1 MAFDR
6 EDTLKKAEKLLRQ
19 GRLDAAIAEYARVME
34 DQPRDWNTA
43 NTLGD
48 LYARAGQTDKAAAQY
63 TKIADHLFHEGFY
76 PRAAALYKKILK
88 IKPDDEQCQLQL
100 GEVSAKQGL
109 LADAKSYFSSVADR
123 RRARGD
129 RPGADEMVVRLG
141 SLDPADIDGR
151 LAAARV
157 LEESGE
163 VIGAAIRYRELHADL
178 VERRRRADALDA
190 LRNAVR
196 LNPDDREGRAE
207 LARDAVAAKDFDAA
221 RQYLDAETAASDP
234 ALQLALAGI
243 ELQGGAIDRGRALL
257 QQLVASDPAHVVNVT
272 ETAWSLAS
280 TSPDAAFAC
289 VEVSTDALLA
299 ASNYEGAAALLQGFL
314 ARVPRQIPAL
324 LKLVEVCV
332 DGGLEAT
339 MYQTQTELADAYLE
353 GGQAA
358 EARVI
363 AEDLVA
369 REPWEGGHIERL
381 RRALVMLR
389 VSDPDTHIAERLS
402 GHAPFMATDHF
413 VDPAVLQAATRDAER
428 ATDEAEP
435 DAAPADIHEDVPEPE
450 PAVPIAPRA
459 LQTSAPLVEIDLTTL
474 LGDLEGRSTM
484 TPPDSPER
492 ENLDEVFQDFR
503 DEVSRQTG
511 AEDAAQHLKLA
522 RTYLEMG
529 MADEAVGSLETA
541 ARSPKHRFEA
551 AAMLGRLY
559 RDQQDIP
566 HAIEWLERAAE
577 APAPGVEEGRALL
590 YDLGLTLEQAG
601 EAARALAVFM
611 ELQSD
616 AGEYRDVSAR
626 VDRLARVQTGG

>member
-76 PRAAALYKKILK
+76 ARAAALYKKILK
-88 IKPDDEQCQLQL
+88 IRPDDEQCQLQL

-109 LADAKSYFSSVADR
+109 LADARSYFSSVAER

-129 RPGADEMVVRLG
+129 RAGGDEMVVRLG
-141 SLDPADIDGR
+141 SLDPADVDGR

-163 VIGAAIRYRELHADL
+163 AIGAAIRYRELHADL
-178 VERRRRADALDA
+178 IEKGRRADALDA

-207 LARDAVAAKDFDAA
+207 LARDAVAAQDFDAA

-257 QQLVASDPAHVVNVT
+257 QQLVASDAAHVGRVT
-272 ETAWSLAS
+272 EAAWSLAS
-280 TSPDAAFAC
+280 ASPDAAFAC
-289 VEVSTDALLA
+289 VEVAAEALLA
-299 ASNYEGAAALLQGFL
+299 ASDYQGAAALLQDFL
-314 ARVPRQIPAL
+314 TRVPRQIPAL

-339 MYQTQTELADAYLE
+339 MYQTQTELADAYLD

-369 REPWEGGHIERL
+369 REPWERTHIERL
-381 RRALVMLR
+381 RRALVMLK

-413 VDPAVLQAATRDAER
+413 VDPAVLQAAYDAER
-428 ATDEAEP
+428 GADEGEP
-435 DAAPADIHEDVPEPE
+435 GAAPTDIHEDAPEPE
-450 PAVPIAPRA
+450 PAAPIAPRA
-459 LQTSAPLVEIDLTTL
+459 LQTSAPPVEIDLTTL

-559 RDQQDIP
+559 RDQQDIAR
-566 HAIEWLERAAE
+566 AIEWLERAAE
-577 APAPGVEEGRALL
+577 APAPGAEQGRALL
-590 YDLGLTLEQAG
+590 YDLGATLEHAG

>member
-1 MAFDR
+1 LAFDR

-19 GRLDAAIAEYARVME
+19 GRLDAAIAEYARVIE

-109 LADAKSYFSSVADR
+109 LADAKSYFSVVAER

-141 SLDPADIDGR
+141 SIDPADVEGR

-157 LEESGE
+157 LEGTGES
-163 VIGAAIRYRELHADL
+163 IGAAIRYRELHADL
-178 VERRRRADALDA
+178 AEKGRRADALAA

-196 LNPDDREGRAE
+196 LNPEDREGRAE
-207 LARDAVAAKDFDAA
+207 LAREAVAAQDAEA
-221 RQYLDAETAASDP
+221 VRQYLDPETAASDP
-234 ALQLALAGI
+234 ALQLALAGL
-243 ELQGGAIDRGRALL
+243 ELRRGEIQRGRALL
-257 QQLVASDPAHVVNVT
+257 QQLVAADPAHVDRVT
-272 ETAWSLAS
+272 ETAWSLTATS
-280 TSPDAAFAC
+280 TEAAFAC
-289 VEVSTDALLA
+289 IEVSADALLA
-299 ASNYEGAAALLQGFL
+299 VPNYDAAAALLRDCL
-314 ARVPRQIPAL
+314 SRAPRQIPAL

-332 DGGLEAT
+332 DGGLEST
-339 MYQTQTELADAYLE
+339 MYDTQAELADAYLD
-353 GGQAA
+353 GGHAG

-369 REPWEGGHIERL
+369 REPWEGAHIERL
-381 RRALVMLR
+381 RRALVMLK

-413 VDPAVLQAATRDAER
+413 VEPSV
-428 ATDEAEP
+428 AEP
-435 DAAPADIHEDVPEPE
+435 PQGPSPAAIGTEPGAAPTDIPEDVPQPKAS
-450 PAVPIAPRA
+450 PAPRVQ
-459 LQTSAPLVEIDLTTL
+459 QTNAPPVEIDLTTL
-474 LGDLEGRSTM
+474 LGDLEGAPTM
-484 TPPDSPER
+484 TPPDPPEGQ
-492 ENLDEVFQDFR
+492 NLDEVFRDFR

-529 MADEAVGSLETA
+529 MADEAIGSLETA

-559 RDQQDIP
+559 RDQQDIA
-566 HAIEWLERAAE
+566 HAIVWLERAAE
-577 APAPGVEEGRALL
+577 APAAGLEEGRALL
-590 YDLGLTLEQAG
+590 YDLGATLEIAG

-611 ELQSD
+611 ELQAD

-626 VDRLARVQTGG
+626 VNRLARVQTGG

>member
-1 MAFDR
+1 LAFDR

-19 GRLDAAIAEYARVME
+19 GRLDAAIAEYARVIE

-63 TKIADHLFHEGFY
+63 TKIADHLFHDGFY

-109 LADAKSYFSSVADR
+109 LADAKSYFSVVAER

-141 SLDPADIDGR
+141 SLDPADVEGR

-157 LEESGE
+157 LEDTGES
-163 VIGAAIRYRELHADL
+163 IGAAIRYRELHADL
-178 VERRRRADALDA
+178 AEKGRRSDALAA

-196 LNPDDREGRAE
+196 LNPEDREGRAE
-207 LARDAVAAKDFDAA
+207 LAREAVAAQDAEA
-221 RQYLDAETAASDP
+221 LRQYLDPETAASDP
-234 ALQLALAGI
+234 ALQLALAGL
-243 ELQGGAIDRGRALL
+243 ELRRGEIQRGRALL
-257 QQLVASDPAHVVNVT
+257 QQLVASDPAHVDRVT
-272 ETAWSLAS
+272 ETAWSLTATS
-280 TSPDAAFAC
+280 TEAAFAC
-289 VEVSTDALLA
+289 IEVSADALLA
-299 ASNYEGAAALLQGFL
+299 VPNYDAAAALLRDFL
-314 ARVPRQIPAL
+314 SRAPRQIPAL

-332 DGGLEAT
+332 DGGLEST
-339 MYQTQTELADAYLE
+339 MYDTQAELADAYLD
-353 GGQAA
+353 GGQAG

-369 REPWEGGHIERL
+369 REPWEGAHIERL
-381 RRALVMLR
+381 RRALVMLK

-402 GHAPFMATDHF
+402 GHAPFMTTDHF
-413 VDPAVLQAATRDAER
+413 VEPSVAER
-428 ATDEAEP
+428 PQGPSLAAIGTEP
-435 DAAPADIHEDVPEPE
+435 DAAPTDIPEDVPQPTAS
-450 PAVPIAPRA
+450 PAPRVQ
-459 LQTSAPLVEIDLTTL
+459 QTNAPPVEIDLTTL
-474 LGDLEGRSTM
+474 LGDLEGGPTM
-484 TPPDSPER
+484 TPPDPPEGQ
-492 ENLDEVFQDFR
+492 NLDEVFRDFR

-529 MADEAVGSLETA
+529 MTDEAIGSLETA

-559 RDQQDIP
+559 RDQQDIA

-577 APAPGVEEGRALL
+577 APAAGLEEGRALL
-590 YDLGLTLEQAG
+590 YDLGATLEIAG

-611 ELQSD
+611 ELQAD

-626 VDRLARVQTGG
+626 VNRLARVQTGG